1 MAIKA
6 TRKGKGTN
14 KATGR
19 DYTKELEYQ
28 KRPEQVRNR
37 VARNRA
43 RREMIKKHGKA
54 ALKGKDVG
62 HTSML
67 AKSKNPDKVGYKI
80 ESRAKNRGKDN
91 KNKPSLKKGKK

>member
-6 TRKGKGTN
+6 KRTTPGSNKEHGRKY
-14 KATGR
+14 
-19 DYTKELEYQ
+19 DKELEYQ

-67 AKSKNPDKVGYKI
+67 AKSKNPDKVKYKI
-80 ESRAKNRGKDN
+80 EDRAKNRGKDN
-91 KNKPSLKKGKK
+91 KNKPSLKKGKR